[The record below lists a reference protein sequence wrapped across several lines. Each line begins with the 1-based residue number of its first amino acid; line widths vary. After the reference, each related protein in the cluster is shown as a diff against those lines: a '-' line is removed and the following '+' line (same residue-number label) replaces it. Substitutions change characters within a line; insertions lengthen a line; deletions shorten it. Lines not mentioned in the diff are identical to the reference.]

1 VLPWKTIESV
11 KTPEGLLELRQR
23 SERDF
28 IITIG
33 GRVLMT
39 STAHRSEDRLAELSC
54 AALAGR
60 GQPRVL
66 IGGLGMGF
74 TLRSALGRLPSLAQI
89 TVVDLNPQVVA
100 WNRGPLGRLTQ
111 GACDDARV
119 KVVVADVAQIIAQT
133 PANHFDAIVLDLYEG
148 PHATLNRHR
157 DPLYGNQALQRT
169 WRALR
174 GDGIFAVWSEEPDQP
189 FEARLAAAGF
199 LAQRHSGGKGGRIHV
214 IYTATK
220 QEK

>member
-1 VLPWKTIESV
+1 MLPWKTIERV
-11 KTPEGLLELRQR
+11 KTPEGVLELRQR

-28 IITIG
+28 LITIA

-39 STAHRSEDRLAELSC
+39 STAHRSEDKLAELSC
-54 AALAGR
+54 AALTGR
-60 GQPRVL
+60 PHPRIL

-74 TLRSALGRLPSLAQI
+74 TLRSALDRLPALAKV
-89 TVVDLNPQVVA
+89 TVVDLNAQVVA
-100 WNRGPLGRLTQ
+100 WNRGPLGMLTQ

-119 KVVVADVAQIIAQT
+119 KVVVADVAQVIAQT
-133 PANHFDAIVLDLYEG
+133 PANHFDAIVFDLYEG

-157 DPLYGNQALQRT
+157 DPLYGNEALERT

-174 GDGIFAVWSEEPDQP
+174 PDGMFAVWSEERDQP

-199 LAQRHSGGKGGRIHV
+199 LAHRQSGGKGGRIHV
-214 IYTATK
+214 IYTATR